1 MYLCLYTERVEQC
14 ECKKDFS
21 SGRGTL
27 LRKGVTMEWKGG
39 GPELELFRAWPSCMW
54 GQSWFR
60 VLAQLVE
67 LDKNL
72 QLRLA
77 DTDMVSAETGS
88 IAKNYHSP
96 GGKQELWRIF
106 RVLISW
112 APKNRENVIK
122 DKCLVL
128 LSSLGVEL
136 WVNAPREEGVF
147 LLQKDSPWV
156 ALGSCV
162 CVCVC
167 VLVTQLCPTLCDP
180 MDSSPLGSSAH
191 GIFQARIL

>member
-136 WVNAPREEGVF
+136 WVKCSKGRRGVPAAKRLPVSGAWF
-147 LLQKDSPWV
+147 M
-156 ALGSCV
+156 CV
-162 CVCVC
+162 CVS

>member
-1 MYLCLYTERVEQC
+1 MYLCLYIERVELF

-21 SGRGTL
+21 SGRSTL
-27 LRKGVTMEWKGG
+27 LRKDVTMDWKGS
-39 GPELELFRAWPSCMW
+39 GPELELFKAWSSYMW
-54 GQSWFR
+54 RQSWFR
-60 VLAQLVE
+60 VVAQLVE

-77 DTDMVSAETGS
+77 DTDMVSAETDS
-88 IAKNYHSP
+88 IAKNYRSP

-112 APKNRENVIK
+112 APKNRDNVIK

-136 WVNAPREEGVF
+136 WVNAPKEEGVF
-147 LLQKDSPWV
+147 LLQKDSLWMV

-162 CVCVC
+162 CMCVC
-167 VLVTQLCPTLCDP
+167 
-180 MDSSPLGSSAH
+180 
-191 GIFQARIL
+191 